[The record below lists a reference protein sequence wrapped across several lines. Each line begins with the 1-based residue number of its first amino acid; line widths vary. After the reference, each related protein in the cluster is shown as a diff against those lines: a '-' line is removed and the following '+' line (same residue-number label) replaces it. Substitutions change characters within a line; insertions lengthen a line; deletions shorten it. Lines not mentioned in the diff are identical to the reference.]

1 MDQGFGAKSNGDD
14 RQCASFDEIEQ
25 AVTLLREE
33 LRPERSKDAAGEGR
47 DLSGLSQGIAASPA
61 VSQAFSC
68 SPGWEA
74 AAASAFQGPSPNQ
87 GHARPADD
95 VGQRKLI
102 PLFDGVMRAPPAEE
116 AGIESYVGF
125 KTAVGAGIEISEEA
139 RRRADAVF
147 CDKARPQD
155 EAGPESYVGFKT
167 AAGAGIEIS
176 EEARRR
182 ADAVFCDKAPPHAE
196 DRLEAV
202 AASGTMVEESA
213 QPTGTGVW
221 NCRVAV
227 SPIGGSA
234 HRGNSH
240 SAPAI
245 YATPAAASN
254 AVLCLAGRSLTSG
267 GAATPQCPASKLP
280 QGKSKFPRGHGSHP
294 FTAPRRTLTAG
305 TPSEVLTPGAPSAR
319 ECATWGELL
328 STGPRKIP
336 TPSLLFRPDLHKV
349 STGLSRRASAPSS
362 VTAKADAPSELHPG
376 SPLGFALRMQGGC
389 LPLGKA
395 VGSAH
400 PFSDITNGDIAP
412 EDYKE
417 ICNVTA
423 TNAADFRVRIHRT
436 QFFGGVLDDRFN
448 PIIDSEGT
456 QWRVSSCA
464 RT

>member
-1 MDQGFGAKSNGDD
+1 
-14 RQCASFDEIEQ
+14 
-25 AVTLLREE
+25 
-33 LRPERSKDAAGEGR
+33 
-47 DLSGLSQGIAASPA
+47 
-61 VSQAFSC
+61 
-68 SPGWEA
+68 
-74 AAASAFQGPSPNQ
+74 
-87 GHARPADD
+87 
-95 VGQRKLI
+95 
-102 PLFDGVMRAPPAEE
+102 
-116 AGIESYVGF
+116 
-125 KTAVGAGIEISEEA
+125 
-139 RRRADAVF
+139 
-147 CDKARPQD
+147 
-155 EAGPESYVGFKT
+155 
-167 AAGAGIEIS
+167 
-176 EEARRR
+176 
-182 ADAVFCDKAPPHAE
+182 
-196 DRLEAV
+196 
-202 AASGTMVEESA
+202 MVEESA

>member
-116 AGIESYVGF
+116 AGI
-125 KTAVGAGIEISEEA
+125 
-139 RRRADAVF
+139 
-147 CDKARPQD
+147 
-155 EAGPESYVGFKT
+155 ESYVGFKT

>member
-125 KTAVGAGIEISEEA
+125 KTAV
-139 RRRADAVF
+139 
-147 CDKARPQD
+147 
-155 EAGPESYVGFKT
+155 
-167 AAGAGIEIS
+167 GAGIEIS